1 MYLKSVQVQGFKT
14 FAKKTELFFEP
25 GVTAIVGPNGAGKSN
40 LVDAI
45 RWVLGERSARQLRG
59 TRMEEV
65 VYSGGAR
72 RSPSGMAE
80 VRIVI
85 DNGDGRLQV
94 PYGEIEVLRR
104 GYRSGESDYWINGT
118 RCRLRDIEQLFASTG
133 LTQEGYAVVAQDDV
147 DYIIQASNAE
157 RRASIE
163 EAAGVRSLQHKR
175 EEAMQRLREADQS
188 MVRLADLV
196 QELAPRV
203 EELRAQA
210 ETAARHAELSQR
222 LSALRGSLTQAEWRA
237 VRHRLARAEGRV
249 QSLRAEVTRWR
260 QASEQY
266 AQAYAAEGAWRTPPG
281 RDRGG
286 LPGRARRRALPRPG
300 GAPAG
305 RGNRCQCRGTAF
317 ATARDGG

>member
-1 MYLKSVQVQGFKT
+1 MSWAEDPPRPAVPTCRGFCETEPHHVDPIGERCHNRRDAHPGVDARLHLYPPAVPARGTLMYLKSVQVQGFKT

-40 LVDAI
+40 LVDAS

-133 LTQEGYAVVAQDDV
+133 
-147 DYIIQASNAE
+147 
-157 RRASIE
+157 
-163 EAAGVRSLQHKR
+163 
-175 EEAMQRLREADQS
+175 
-188 MVRLADLV
+188 
-196 QELAPRV
+196 
-203 EELRAQA
+203 
-210 ETAARHAELSQR
+210 
-222 LSALRGSLTQAEWRA
+222 
-237 VRHRLARAEGRV
+237 
-249 QSLRAEVTRWR
+249 
-260 QASEQY
+260 
-266 AQAYAAEGAWRTPPG
+266 
-281 RDRGG
+281 
-286 LPGRARRRALPRPG
+286 
-300 GAPAG
+300 
-305 RGNRCQCRGTAF
+305 
-317 ATARDGG
+317 